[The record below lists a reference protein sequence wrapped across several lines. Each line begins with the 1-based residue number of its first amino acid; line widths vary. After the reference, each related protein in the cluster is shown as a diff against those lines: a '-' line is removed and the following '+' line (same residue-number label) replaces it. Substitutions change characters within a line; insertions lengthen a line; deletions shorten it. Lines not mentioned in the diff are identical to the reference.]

1 MIIDNYIAEQFI
13 DPTTAPWTPLTG
25 ITATIS
31 IWSVVNWVKTKVI
44 DDASCTNDWEGYY
57 SYLFTDMQ
65 PSTFYMY
72 EIVPSAT
79 AYRVSGW
86 IDYRMEKI
94 DANISDM
101 RVGWGWGGNYSQAI
115 QTALSNAK
123 TALEKKI
130 EEEHNKTRQIVIDW
144 DSETNSHIELA
155 KDKTIGKIES
165 IEIPEAKLEEKEAK
179 KVLKL
184 VTSVDKKLTSYID
197 SEMKEK
203 DEINQITAEFT
214 KQEIEDRKQEKLR
227 MEEEQK
233 MKEEEKRKE
242 EEEQKKEEELM
253 KSIEEEVRAEFDK
266 QDEMEKEEKKKEL
279 EAEIK
284 EMEREMK
291 EKEKELKSL

>member
-25 ITATIS
+25 ITATIT
-31 IWSVVNWVKTKVI
+31 IWSVVNWVKTKII

-86 IDYRMEKI
+86 IDYRMENLSVDVATI
-94 DANISDM
+94 
-101 RVGWGWGGNYSQAI
+101 RWGGGGFSINYGTI
-115 QTALSNAK
+115 QNSIYNARDK
-123 TALEKKI
+123 IVEEMEKKKVETLDAI
-130 EEEHNKTRQIVIDW
+130 
-144 DSETNSHIELA
+144 SETNSHIEVA
-155 KDKTIGKIES
+155 KDETIGKIES

-253 KSIEEEVRAEFDK
+253 KAIEEEVKDEFEK

>member
-25 ITATIS
+25 ITATIT
-31 IWSVVNWVKTKVI
+31 IWSVVNWVKTKII

-86 IDYRMEKI
+86 IDYRMENLSVDVATI
-94 DANISDM
+94 
-101 RVGWGWGGNYSQAI
+101 RWGGGGFSINYGTI
-115 QTALSNAK
+115 QNSIYNARDK
-123 TALEKKI
+123 IVEEMEKKKVETLDAI
-130 EEEHNKTRQIVIDW
+130 
-144 DSETNSHIELA
+144 SETNSHIEVA
-155 KDKTIGKIES
+155 KDETIGKIES

-227 MEEEQK
+227 MEEERK
-233 MKEEEKRKE
+233 MEEEKKRKE

-253 KSIEEEVRAEFDK
+253 KAIEEEVKDEFEK

>member
-25 ITATIS
+25 ITATIT

-101 RVGWGWGGNYSQAI
+101 SVGWGWGGNYSQAI

-130 EEEHNKTRQIVIDW
+130 EEEHSKTRLFIEWENND
-144 DSETNSHIELA
+144 TNSHIELA
-155 KDKTIGKIES
+155 KWEINDK
-165 IEIPEAKLEEKEAK
+165 
-179 KVLKL
+179 
-184 VTSVDKKLTSYID
+184 ID
-197 SEMKEK
+197 SIPTTDLSDLNKSLGVARQQLTKLSEYLRK
-203 DEINQITAEFT
+203 DAEN
-214 KQEIEDRKQEKLR
+214 E
-227 MEEEQK
+227 
-233 MKEEEKRKE
+233 
-242 EEEQKKEEELM
+242 
-253 KSIEEEVRAEFDK
+253 
-266 QDEMEKEEKKKEL
+266 KKEL
-279 EAEIK
+279 EK
-284 EMEREMK
+284 EYEGKISELESTIDGIEAMFEEFKGMSEE
-291 EKEKELKSL
+291 EKKTLL

>member
-13 DPTTAPWTPLTG
+13 DPATAPWTPLTG
-25 ITATIS
+25 ITATIT

-44 DDASCTNDWEGYY
+44 DDASCTNDGEGYY

-86 IDYRMEKI
+86 IDYRMQNLSVDVATI
-94 DANISDM
+94 
-101 RVGWGWGGNYSQAI
+101 RWGGGGFSINYGTIQNSIYNARDKLLEEIGKGKTETLDAI
-115 QTALSNAK
+115 
-123 TALEKKI
+123 
-130 EEEHNKTRQIVIDW
+130 
-144 DSETNSHIELA
+144 SETNSHIDLA
-155 KDKTIGKIES
+155 KDETIGKIDS

-227 MEEEQK
+227 MEEERK
-233 MKEEEKRKE
+233 MEEEKKRKE

-253 KSIEEEVRAEFDK
+253 KAIEEEVKDEFEK

-284 EMEREMK
+284 EMEKEMK

>member
-25 ITATIS
+25 ITATIT

-44 DDASCTNDWEGYY
+44 DDASCTNDGEGYY

-101 RVGWGWGGNYSQAI
+101 RVWWGWGGNYSQAI
-115 QTALSNAK
+115 QTAISNAK
-123 TALEKKI
+123 KSIEKKI

-165 IEIPEAKLEEKEAK
+165 IEIPETDLSDINKSLGVVKANLTKAISGK
-179 KVLKL
+179 
-184 VTSVDKKLTSYID
+184 DK
-197 SEMKEK
+197 
-203 DEINQITAEFT
+203 
-214 KQEIEDRKQEKLR
+214 
-227 MEEEQK
+227 
-233 MKEEEKRKE
+233 
-242 EEEQKKEEELM
+242 
-253 KSIEEEVRAEFDK
+253 
-266 QDEMEKEEKKKEL
+266 EKEELAKDYEKKLKEKAKEIEELEETYNELEGTTEEQINEKVSEKEELIQELEETAKEL
-279 EAEIK
+279 MEEYEEENKNAKDLVIEKIK
-284 EMEREMK
+284 Q
-291 EKEKELKSL
+291 SI

>member
-1 MIIDNYIAEQFI
+1 
-13 DPTTAPWTPLTG
+13 
-25 ITATIS
+25 
-31 IWSVVNWVKTKVI
+31 
-44 DDASCTNDWEGYY
+44 
-57 SYLFTDMQ
+57 
-65 PSTFYMY
+65 
-72 EIVPSAT
+72 
-79 AYRVSGW
+79 
-86 IDYRMEKI
+86 MEKKKVETL
-94 DANISDM
+94 DAI
-101 RVGWGWGGNYSQAI
+101 
-115 QTALSNAK
+115 
-123 TALEKKI
+123 
-130 EEEHNKTRQIVIDW
+130 
-144 DSETNSHIELA
+144 SETNSHIEVA
-155 KDKTIGKIES
+155 KDETIGKIES

-253 KSIEEEVRAEFDK
+253 KAIEEEVKDEFEK

>member
-25 ITATIS
+25 ITATIT
-31 IWSVVNWVKTKVI
+31 IWSVVNWVKTKII

-86 IDYRMEKI
+86 IDYRMQNMSVDVATI
-94 DANISDM
+94 
-101 RVGWGWGGNYSQAI
+101 RWGGGGFSINYGTI
-115 QTALSNAK
+115 QNSIYNARDK
-123 TALEKKI
+123 IVEEMEKKKVETLDAI
-130 EEEHNKTRQIVIDW
+130 
-144 DSETNSHIELA
+144 SETNSHIDLA
-155 KDKTIGKIES
+155 KEETIGKIDS

-179 KVLKL
+179 KAIKL
-184 VTSVDKKLTSYID
+184 ITSVDKKLTSYIA
-197 SEMKEK
+197 SEMSEK
-203 DEINQITAEFT
+203 DEISGIMQEFT
-214 KQEIEDRKQEKLR
+214 RQEMEQMKAEKLKEDEKKN
-227 MEEEQK
+227 MEL
-233 MKEEEKRKE
+233 
-242 EEEQKKEEELM
+242 EEQKKEEELM